1 MPVASRSVLV
11 TAAAYASA
19 INGSGI
25 GTWGG
30 AGILPDGSYGYVDL

>member
-1 MPVASRSVLV
+1 MPVASRSVFV

-19 INGSGI
+19 SNGSGI
-25 GTWGG
+25 GICSG